1 MHYMWERGK
10 LIMMFDG
17 YPNLELLEYKSKNIL
32 QKIDN
37 EKYKNLELRADVF
50 LQT

>member
-1 MHYMWERGK
+1 
-10 LIMMFDG
+10 MMMLDG

-37 EKYKNLELRADVF
+37 EKNKNKLIKIKIN
-50 LQT
+50 